1 MGNKVCH
8 RNSRRGPA
16 PLAQGTQQGEQESKA
31 LLSWLLELDD
41 MQLWQLHWMLGHQ
54 PLLDLLALPPIPQ
67 DWLLDASPQ
76 ATAKLLQRCY
86 HQDGTDMVL
95 RAGLGLLPQLHQ
107 LGAAKH
113 ILVPGL
119 GLGPVPGTP
128 NSLCRHSYPFRP
140 VENAMDLGTDLDL
153 DLGKNEHQESVQ
165 QVEGMEWVQVPGEVL
180 DVDQDLVKNQRRELV
195 RQVDRLDQVLE
206 LLLQRGVLTTANLEA
221 ILVFDLQQH
230 RTRALLDLLIQ
241 KGDQAQ
247 QLFLQALGQ
256 SEPFLLQALAAAAP
270 GFKVSVIIQ
279 SAC

>member
-8 RNSRRGPA
+8 RSSSLGPA
-16 PLAQGTQQGEQESKA
+16 PLALGVQQGEQESEA

-54 PLLDLLALPPIPQ
+54 QLLDLLALPPIPQ

-76 ATAKLLQRCY
+76 TTAKLLQRCY
-86 HQDGTDMVL
+86 HQDGTARVL
-95 RAGLGLLPQLHQ
+95 SAGLGLLPQLHQ
-107 LGAAKH
+107 LGPAKH
-113 ILVPGL
+113 ILVPGP
-119 GLGPVPGTP
+119 GLGPVPGMP
-128 NSLCRHSYPFRP
+128 KSLWRDSYPFLF
-140 VENAMDLGTDLDL
+140 VGNAMDLGTDLDL
-153 DLGKNEHQESVQ
+153 GLGRNEHQELVQ
-165 QVEGMEWVQVPGEVL
+165 QVEGVERVQVLGEVL
-180 DVDQDLVKNQRRELV
+180 DVDPDLVKNQRRELV
-195 RQVDRLDQVLE
+195 QQVDRLDQVLE

-221 ILVFDLQQH
+221 ILVFDLQPH

-241 KGDQAQ
+241 KGYQAQ